1 MPTFHKAF
9 KEVGIV
15 PISIICFME
24 NRHKFTKEGKNKDL
38 GLNIVKEKTETW
50 VNHF

>member
-15 PISIICFME
+15 PISIIFYGKSAQE
-24 NRHKFTKEGKNKDL
+24 NRKAKTNLLIKKISHKM
-38 GLNIVKEKTETW
+38 I
-50 VNHF
+50 